1 MLCDVCHKKDALVHF
16 TEIIDNQITKLHLCE
31 ECAKSKGLQFPF
43 TKPLFSMGDLLAGI
57 SNFDAYSTEQKS
69 KIKCPNCGVTYE
81 DFRRNGK
88 LGCSECYKCFK
99 TELDTLFKKIHGSN
113 THLGKVPVLLAN
125 KPGRK
130 SKKVAIMETQ
140 LKKLLFDL
148 QEAVRSEEYE
158 KAALL
163 RDEIKDFKEKGKQK

>member
-1 MLCDVCHKKDALVHF
+1 
-16 TEIIDNQITKLHLCE
+16 
-31 ECAKSKGLQFPF
+31 
-43 TKPLFSMGDLLAGI
+43 
-57 SNFDAYSTEQKS
+57 
-69 KIKCPNCGVTYE
+69 GVTYE

-99 TELDTLFKKIHGSN
+99 TELNTLFKKIHGSN

-163 RDEIKDFKEKGKQK
+163 RDEIKDFKEKSKQK